1 MAKSSSSTEK
11 TNKTNTNTR
20 KPKTAKNP
28 TYRQMILDALL
39 QLQVTNKGGSSVSA
53 IAKFIEN
60 KYSVVPSFRS
70 RLQLCVKKGVT
81 EGWLVQ
87 VRRSFKISSATK
99 NSLLK
104 PKKPVDKSGGGVSR
118 DEEEEEEE
126 DEDDEDE
133 LDLEGT
139 ESEVEYRRKVRRRVK
154 RRLSF
159 DPQDLQQE

>member
-1 MAKSSSSTEK
+1 
-11 TNKTNTNTR
+11 
-20 KPKTAKNP
+20 
-28 TYRQMILDALL
+28 MILDALL

-104 PKKPVDKSGGGVSR
+104 PKKPVDKSGGVAR
-118 DEEEEEEE
+118 DEEEEEED
-126 DEDDEDE
+126 DEDDLPDE

-159 DPQDLQQE
+159 DPHDLQQE